1 VNNKRFDHMQHV
13 ASPTL
18 VMLIENIDLKVDVQ
32 IELMELYQ
40 NWSLI

>member
-1 VNNKRFDHMQHV
+1 MQHV

-32 IELMELYQ
+32 IELVELYQ